1 MPIELA
7 QRTADLD
14 RGHDAIVKK
23 DESAFAIDISFG
35 DASCRLTTINPVG
48 FTPAGGHNLL
58 CRHAN
63 ARVATTLTLGRSLRR
78 VNVRSEPDQVESG
91 HVTW

>member
-35 DASCRLTTINPVG
+35 DAAYRLTKINPVG
-48 FTPAGGHNLL
+48 FAPAGD
-58 CRHAN
+58 RREASE
-63 ARVATTLTLGRSLRR
+63 AAIYSELRF
-78 VNVRSEPDQVESG
+78 
-91 HVTW
+91 